1 MNSQQ
6 AREFRERWEAVAA
19 IETRELREASIF
31 LRWQQM
37 NAIFRLAMGLG
48 LLESE
53 EDDPEVNAVRRR
65 WLQLKGIAT

>member
-1 MNSQQ
+1 MNRQQ

-19 IETRELREASIF
+19 IEARELRDASIS

-65 WLQLKGIAT
+65 WLRLKGIAT